1 MMLSRKS
8 FFVILLVLANIGLL
22 SQSVFVYDQQT
33 GEPVSNVFIFNDDK
47 TATGLTNELGFV
59 KLEEFSSSD
68 HIHFQ
73 HPSYNELLLDLLAI
87 EDLRFKVALNQKLI
101 HLEEVVVSANKWEM
115 KSNEVPNSIDV
126 IKSKDIIFE
135 NPATTADMLSS
146 ANGVFI
152 QKSQLGGGS
161 PMIRGFSA
169 NKILFVVDGIRMNNA
184 IYRSGNLHN
193 VLQADVNSIEST
205 EVIYGPGT
213 NIYGSD
219 ALGGVV
225 DVHMLKPTLGD
236 AEKWK
241 TTGHGSA
248 RFSSAAVERTFH
260 ADVNVSNNKWGI
272 LAIFS
277 YSAFDDLVMGDKFN
291 DYNLRKEYVKTSN
304 GKDTIVQNSNPRT
317 QKFSAYNQLSFTT
330 KVTNKISD
338 NTSWTY
344 GFYLT
349 RTSDV
354 PRYDRLLQYSDSTL
368 KYAEWYYKPQQWMMH
383 SLGFDFN
390 GKTKIYDHMN
400 LRLAYQNVREGRNDR
415 KYQNP
420 WLRQRNEVVQV
431 LSLNNDYD
439 KSFKN
444 QQYLFYGL
452 ELIYNNVQSTGEEKN
467 IYTNETEKVSSRYP
481 DGGNLYLMGG
491 AYLTYKKNF
500 NKAPLTFIG
509 GLRYS
514 YTSLNSEIDDTT
526 FYHLPY
532 NEIKINNGALTGN
545 AGFVYHPD
553 SWQFQLNL
561 SSGFRSPNLDDAA
574 KIFDSEPINVVVPNP
589 DLKPEIIYSIDAGI
603 IKKFNG
609 KANIELTGFYSYL
622 DHAIVRRDFQ
632 LSGHDSIMYDG
643 ELSRVQAMVNAGYA
657 NIYGASLLFNIKIM
671 KYLVFNTSLTYIKG
685 YDDEGYALRHAPP
698 LFGRTSLSFEIS
710 KLKLQ
715 LYTLYSAEVAYDDLA
730 PTERSKAYL
739 YATDDNGNPYAPAW
753 WTLDFKGSY
762 AFNEKFLLTFGVE
775 NIMNYRYRPYSSGIT
790 APGRNFIVAFRYTF

>member
-33 GEPVSNVFIFNDDK
+33 GEPVSDVFIFNDNK

-59 KLEEFSSSD
+59 KLEGFSSLD

-87 EDLRFKVALNQKLI
+87 ENLRFKVALNQKLI
-101 HLEEVVVSANKWEM
+101 HLEEVVVSANRWEM
-115 KSNEVPNSIDV
+115 KSYEVPNSIDV

-169 NKILFVVDGIRMNNA
+169 NKILFIVDGIRMNNA

-225 DVHMLKPTLGD
+225 DVHMLKPTFSD
-236 AEKWK
+236 TEKWK

-272 LAIFS
+272 LAMFS
-277 YSAFDDLVMGDKFN
+277 YSAFDDLVMGNRFN
-291 DYNLRKEYVKTSN
+291 DYNLRKEHVKTSN
-304 GKDTIVQNSNPRT
+304 SHDTIVQNSNPRK

-330 KVTNKISD
+330 KVTNKIND
-338 NTSWTY
+338 NTNWTY

-349 RTSDV
+349 KTSDV

-390 GKTKIYDHMN
+390 GKTKMYDHMN

-415 KYQNP
+415 KYQSP

-431 LSLNNDYD
+431 ISLNNDYD

-452 ELIYNNVQSTGEEKN
+452 ELIYNNVKSTGEEKN

-500 NKAPLTFIG
+500 SKVPLTFIG
-509 GLRYS
+509 GIRYS
-514 YTSLNSEIDDTT
+514 YTSLSSKIDDTT
-526 FYHLPY
+526 FYHFPY
-532 NEIKINNGALTGN
+532 DEIKINNGALTGN

-553 SWQFQLNL
+553 SWQFHLNL
-561 SSGFRSPNLDDAA
+561 SSGFRSRGCRCDRYALPRRPQAA
-574 KIFDSEPINVVVPNP
+574 TPSLIPHNRPCRLRF
-589 DLKPEIIYSIDAGI
+589 
-603 IKKFNG
+603 
-609 KANIELTGFYSYL
+609 LTTMWSF
-622 DHAIVRRDFQ
+622 
-632 LSGHDSIMYDG
+632 LSQTSSPSPSFRPRARMSP
-643 ELSRVQAMVNAGYA
+643 SRV
-657 NIYGASLLFNIKIM
+657 
-671 KYLVFNTSLTYIKG
+671 
-685 YDDEGYALRHAPP
+685 
-698 LFGRTSLSFEIS
+698 
-710 KLKLQ
+710 
-715 LYTLYSAEVAYDDLA
+715 
-730 PTERSKAYL
+730 PTTPS
-739 YATDDNGNPYAPAW
+739 GSPAW
-753 WTLDFKGSY
+753 
-762 AFNEKFLLTFGVE
+762 
-775 NIMNYRYRPYSSGIT
+775 
-790 APGRNFIVAFRYTF
+790 